1 MRTSSWGRA
10 ALTSSLHALHSSV
23 LPARRQQH
31 KTRFEKLVQCNS
43 HDTRKQL
50 SFIALVTTEHL
61 HASPVLWFPSSGTS
75 SKLQFSQRRF
85 LESRQSTELSYLII
99 SYWLQL
105 WAFTH
110 LLVHCSP
117 RPRAHTETGI
127 QKEVAGTC
135 SEAAKGVAKLLRA
148 KH

>member
-1 MRTSSWGRA
+1 MREGCSHIIVTRVTFLCPACKKA
-10 ALTSSLHALHSSV
+10 AAQNQIWEAGAMQF
-23 LPARRQQH
+23 PRH
-31 KTRFEKLVQCNS
+31 KKAAEFHCSGHYWTL
-43 HDTRKQL
+43 D
-50 SFIALVTTEHL
+50 
-61 HASPVLWFPSSGTS
+61 ASPVLWFPSSGTS

-105 WAFTH
+105 PAFTH

-127 QKEVAGTC
+127 QKEVAGTS